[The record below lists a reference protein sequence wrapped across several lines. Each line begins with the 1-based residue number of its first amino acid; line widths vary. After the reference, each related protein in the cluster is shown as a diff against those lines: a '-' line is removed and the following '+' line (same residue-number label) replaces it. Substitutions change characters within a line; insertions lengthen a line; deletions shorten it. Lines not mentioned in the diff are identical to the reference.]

1 MAKTWKQKMVV
12 KHQPHVEV
20 LEKPFGGM
28 PIGSKMFIATPELV
42 KEVVDTIPS
51 GASLTMPEL
60 RAKLAQQHG
69 ADSTCPLTAGIFL
82 RIISE
87 CALEDLAQG
96 EQKVTPFWRAVDP
109 KSPLAKKLSC
119 GPDWVRERRAS
130 EGI

>member
-12 KHQPHVEV
+12 KHQPHVET

-42 KEVVDTIPS
+42 KEVVDAIPS
-51 GASLTMPEL
+51 GANLTMPEL

-69 ADSTCPLTAGIFL
+69 ADSTCPLTTGIFL

-96 EQKVTPFWRAVDP
+96 EQKVTPFWRAVDS